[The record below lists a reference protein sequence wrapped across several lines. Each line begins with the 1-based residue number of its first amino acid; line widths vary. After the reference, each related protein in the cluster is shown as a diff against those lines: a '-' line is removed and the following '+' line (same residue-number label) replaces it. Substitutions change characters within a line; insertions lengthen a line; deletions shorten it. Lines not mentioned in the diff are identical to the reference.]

1 MNSVA
6 IFCTAMGIVYVA
18 SRLPMVFAPKATL
31 RRGRELVFSSNSRVR
46 MWSLSMAPI
55 APCLLFLP
63 FGEGLIPVS
72 LYFLGWLLTPLL
84 ILVFLAPGPAR
95 KIVGGL
101 YNFLEEAMSERLL
114 RGLASFGVAFGLGL
128 IYLGLF
134 VL

>member
-18 SRLPMVFAPKATL
+18 SRLPMVFAPKASL
-31 RRGRELVFSSNSRVR
+31 RRARELVFSSNSRVR
-46 MWSLSMAPI
+46 IWSLSAAPI
-55 APCLLFLP
+55 VLCLIFLH
-63 FGEGLIPVS
+63 FGEGLIPVT

-84 ILVFLAPGPAR
+84 ILFFLAPGLTR
-95 KIVGGL
+95 KIFGGF
-101 YNFLEEAMSERLL
+101 YDFLEEAMSERLL
-114 RGLASFGVAFGLGL
+114 RGLAIFGVAFGLGL